1 MTTWVLDASAI
12 LRYTDQEPG
21 YKRVRELFKQAA
33 KGDAELL
40 LSAVNWGE
48 IVGALYKRV
57 GMMRAR
63 TIAGNLAALPMTVVP
78 VGAGDAETAAIF
90 TCDFKVPYA
99 DAFAGALTLA
109 HSTPKQQATLMTADY
124 DFKAIPAGTIKI
136 EFLPP
141 KAVV

>member
-21 YKRVRELFKQAA
+21 HKRVRELFKQAA
-33 KGDAELL
+33 KGEAELL

-63 TIAGNLAALPMTVVP
+63 TIAGSLAVLPINIAP
-78 VGAGDAETAAIF
+78 VDAAHAEAAAIF
-90 TCDFKVPYA
+90 KCDFKVPYA

-109 HSTPKQQATLMTADY
+109 HSAPPRRATLLTADF
-124 DFKAIPAGTIKI
+124 DFKSVPAGTIKI
-136 EFLPP
+136 EFLPA
-141 KAVV
+141 KAVT

>member
-1 MTTWVLDASAI
+1 MITCVLDASAV
-12 LRYTDQEPG
+12 LRYTDKEPG
-21 YKRVRELFKQAA
+21 YEKVRELFKQAA
-33 KGDAELL
+33 KGETELL

-48 IVGALYKRV
+48 IVGALYKRA

-63 TIAGNLAALPMTVVP
+63 TIAGNLAALPLTIVP
-78 VGAGDAETAAIF
+78 VDSGDAEAAAIF
-90 TCDFKVPYA
+90 KCDFKVPYA

-109 HSTPKQQATLMTADY
+109 HSTAQQATLVTGDF

-141 KAVV
+141 KAVA

>member
-1 MTTWVLDASAI
+1 MTTCVLDASAI
-12 LRYTDQEPG
+12 LRYTDKEPG

-33 KGDAELL
+33 KGEAELL

-48 IVGALYKRV
+48 IVGALYKRA

-63 TIAGNLAALPMTVVP
+63 TIAGNLAALPMTIVP

-90 TCDFKVPYA
+90 KCDFKVPYA

-109 HSTPKQQATLMTADY
+109 HSTAQPAMLVTADY
-124 DFKAIPAGTIKI
+124 DFKSIPAGTIKI

>member
-12 LRYTDQEPG
+12 LRYTDKEPG
-21 YKRVRELFKQAA
+21 YKRVRELFRQAA
-33 KGDAELL
+33 QGEAELL

-57 GMMRAR
+57 SIMRAR
-63 TIAGNLAALPMTVVP
+63 TIAGSLAVLPITILP
-78 VGAGDAETAAIF
+78 ADAAHAEAAAIF
-90 TCDFKVPYA
+90 KCDFKVPYA
-99 DAFAGALTLA
+99 DAFAGALTQA
-109 HSTPKQQATLMTADY
+109 RSTAQRRATLVTADF
-124 DFKAIPAGTIKI
+124 DFKSIPAGTIHI

>member
-12 LRYTDQEPG
+12 LRYTDKEPG
-21 YKRVRELFKQAA
+21 YKRVRELFRQAA
-33 KGDAELL
+33 QGEAELL

-63 TIAGNLAALPMTVVP
+63 TIAGNLAALPMTIVP
-78 VGAGDAETAAIF
+78 ADTGHAEAAAIF
-90 TCDFKVPYA
+90 KCDFKVPYA

-109 HSTPKQQATLMTADY
+109 RSTPKQQATLVTADY
-124 DFKAIPAGTIKI
+124 DFKSIPVGTIKI

>member
-1 MTTWVLDASAI
+1 MTTCVLDASAV
-12 LRYTDQEPG
+12 LRYTDKEPG

-33 KGDAELL
+33 KGEAELL

-63 TIAGNLAALPMTVVP
+63 TIAGSLTALPITIVP
-78 VGAGDAETAAIF
+78 VDTSHAEAAAIF
-90 TCDFKVPYA
+90 KCDFKVPYA
-99 DAFAGALTLA
+99 DAFAAALTLA
-109 HSTPKQQATLMTADY
+109 RSSPQQRATLVTADF
-124 DFKAIPAGTIKI
+124 DFKAVPAGTIKI

>member
-1 MTTWVLDASAI
+1 MITCVLDASAV
-12 LRYTDQEPG
+12 LRYTDKEPG
-21 YKRVRELFKQAA
+21 YEKVRELFKQAA
-33 KGDAELL
+33 KGEAELL

-48 IVGALYKRV
+48 IVGALYKRA

-63 TIAGNLAALPMTVVP
+63 TIAGNLAALPLTIVP
-78 VGAGDAETAAIF
+78 VDSGDAEAAAIF
-90 TCDFKVPYA
+90 KCDFKVPYV

-109 HSTPKQQATLMTADY
+109 HSTPKQQATLVTADF
-124 DFKAIPAGTIKI
+124 DFKSVPAGTIKI

>member
-12 LRYTDQEPG
+12 LRYTDKEPG
-21 YKRVRELFKQAA
+21 YKRVRELFQQAA
-33 KGDAELL
+33 KGEAELL

-63 TIAGNLAALPMTVVP
+63 TIAGSLAVLPITIVP
-78 VGAGDAETAAIF
+78 VDTAYAEAAAIF
-90 TCDFKVPYA
+90 KCDFKVPYA

-109 HSTPKQQATLMTADY
+109 RTSPPRRATLVTADY
-124 DFKAIPAGTIKI
+124 DFKSIPTGTIKI